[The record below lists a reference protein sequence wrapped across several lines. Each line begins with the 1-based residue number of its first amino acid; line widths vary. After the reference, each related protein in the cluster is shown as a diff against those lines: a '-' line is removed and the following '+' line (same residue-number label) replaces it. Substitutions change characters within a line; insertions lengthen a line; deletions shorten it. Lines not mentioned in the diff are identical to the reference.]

1 MKRLIVF
8 FIFFLSVACGSRRVQ
23 VRNFMHEKVLR
34 SSQLDAR
41 LFQNTELLKLVDIK
55 IRKVE
60 ERDSVGNEKVITD
73 TSISL
78 REKINKQDTTKIKL
92 NIDEKRNLEQ
102 NKNIDDNKKGV
113 IASWAWIVG
122 FIAVITMTLVIGI
135 YVIKK

>member
-78 REKINKQDTTKIKL
+78 REKINEQDTTKIKL

-122 FIAVITMTLVIGI
+122 FIAVITMALVIGI